1 MVRYKEEKITLM
13 KNTVAIIQARMGS
26 KRLPGK
32 MLKKLS
38 KFSLIEWSVL
48 RIMQSKKINKIV
60 LATTNLKK
68 DDLLVKVAKKYKIS
82 IFRGSEKDVLGRFFK
97 AAKKIKAKNIIR
109 ICGDCPFIDPGELD
123 RLITFFYLKKCDY
136 VCNME
141 NKLNSKY
148 ADGFGAEIFS
158 YKTLKR
164 LNNLV
169 TKPFEREHV
178 TVYIWKNLKFF
189 KIFSIPAPK
198 SLAYPKLKF
207 FINTKKDYMRIKRLI
222 KKNEINIFSSAK
234 EIIKFQNKS

>member
-97 AAKKIKAKNIIR
+97 AAKK
-109 ICGDCPFIDPGELD
+109 
-123 RLITFFYLKKCDY
+123 
-136 VCNME
+136 
-141 NKLNSKY
+141 
-148 ADGFGAEIFS
+148 
-158 YKTLKR
+158 
-164 LNNLV
+164 
-169 TKPFEREHV
+169 
-178 TVYIWKNLKFF
+178 
-189 KIFSIPAPK
+189 
-198 SLAYPKLKF
+198 
-207 FINTKKDYMRIKRLI
+207 
-222 KKNEINIFSSAK
+222 
-234 EIIKFQNKS
+234 

>member
-1 MVRYKEEKITLM
+1 M

-38 KFSLIEWSVL
+38 GYSLIEWSIL
-48 RIMQSKKINKIV
+48 RIKRSKKINKIV

-68 DDLLVKVAKKYKIS
+68 DDSLVKVAKKYKIS

-97 AAKKIKAKNIIR
+97 AARKIKAKNIIR
-109 ICGDCPFIDPGELD
+109 ICGDQPFTDPGELD
-123 RLITFFYLKKCDY
+123 KLIKVFYSKKRDY

-148 ADGFGAEIFS
+148 ADGFGGEMFS

-164 LNNLV
+164 LNYLAN
-169 TKPFEREHV
+169 KPIDREHV
-178 TVYIWKNLKFF
+178 TIYIWKNLKSF

-207 FINTKKDYMRIKRLI
+207 FINTKKDYIRIKRLI
-222 KKNEINIFSSAK
+222 KKNGINIFSSAK
-234 EIIKFQNKS
+234 EIIRFQNKS

>member
-1 MVRYKEEKITLM
+1 M

-32 MLKKLS
+32 VLKKLS
-38 KFSLIEWSVL
+38 EFSLIEWSIL
-48 RIMQSKKINKIV
+48 RIKQSKKINKIV

-68 DDLLVKVAKKYKIS
+68 DDPLVKAAKKYKIC

-97 AAKKIKAKNIIR
+97 AAKKMKAKNIIR
-109 ICGDCPFIDPGELD
+109 ICGDQPFTDPEELD
-123 RLITFFYLKKCDY
+123 KLIRVFYSRKCDY

-164 LNNLV
+164 LNNLA
-169 TKPFEREHV
+169 TKPSEREHV
-178 TVYIWKNLKFF
+178 TIYIWKNLKFF

-234 EIIKFQNKS
+234 KIIEFQNKS